1 MAIDEAACSRP
12 IPTPYD
18 RRFMAAAI
26 RLSRKHLGRTQ
37 TNPSVGAIIVRDESS
52 GPYIIGRGVTEI
64 GGRPHAETIALQ
76 EAGPLARGATL
87 YVTLEPCSHYGR
99 TPPCANA
106 IINAGIS
113 KVVIAVTDP
122 DERVS
127 GRGVLMLRD
136 AGITVETGILEA
148 EAADLLS
155 GYLSRVIKKRPE
167 VLLKLALSENGMIGR
182 HGSGQVAISNNVS
195 RAQTHIM
202 RAEHDAIMVGIGTVL
217 ADDPVL
223 DCRLSGMEDR
233 SPIRIIVDRQ
243 LRIPL
248 DSKLVKSAAR
258 VPVWLVCDPNARKDQ
273 QEALV
278 KAGCKVIPVPIVN
291 SKIDLAPMLE
301 LLATYGIGSLM
312 VEGGAQLA
320 HSLLDAGFVDRLA
333 LFRGEIVLDNG
344 IAVAGLEHYI
354 SNDFAS
360 SRSAQYLEDRFI
372 EYKRKS

>member
-12 IPTPYD
+12 ILTPND
-18 RRFMAAAI
+18 LRFMAAAI

-37 TNPSVGAIIVRDESS
+37 TNPSVGAIIVRDEGS

-76 EAGPLARGATL
+76 EAGSLARGATL

-258 VPVWLVCDPNARKDQ
+258 VPVWLVCDPDARKDQ

-291 SKIDLAPMLE
+291 SKIDLATMLE

-354 SNDFAS
+354 GNDFAS

>member
-12 IPTPYD
+12 IPTPND
-18 RRFMAAAI
+18 LRFMAVAI

-76 EAGPLARGATL
+76 EAGSLARGATL